1 MDQRLKRTFPTEGF
15 ANFES
20 LSKETTDKKRRV
32 DIRHHDVI
40 VTRECLSRDVMKGT
54 KLNTDGFDEDYEV
67 EAESKSIK
75 KILSMEQQRSRLE
88 LNRQRAREIRKRK
101 KLMVEEM
108 QKQILSLSKENKKLK
123 LESQMQK
130 EELIFLRETSQ
141 LVATSVNMSIA
152 QTSAPPVTP
161 SLQARLSEYDILKL
175 INNIHNNNTGNINTN
190 ADRLSNILGNSE
202 PSRDTFLNPGAR
214 TSSIIGLGH
223 EALQNDTYPFTFQR

>member
-1 MDQRLKRTFPTEGF
+1 MDQRLKRTFPTETF
-15 ANFES
+15 DKFES
-20 LSKETTDKKRRV
+20 LSKETTGKNKRV
-32 DIRHHDVI
+32 DISNHDVT
-40 VTRECLSRDVMKGT
+40 VKRVCLSRDVMKGI
-54 KLNTDGFDEDYEV
+54 KLKTDGFDEDYKV
-67 EAESKSIK
+67 EAESRSFK
-75 KILSMEQQRSRLE
+75 KILLMEQQKSRLE

-108 QKQILSLSKENKKLK
+108 QKQILFLSKQNKKLK

-130 EELIFLRETSQ
+130 EELTFLRETSS
-141 LVATSVNMSIA
+141 LVTTSANMSIA

-175 INNIHNNNTGNINTN
+175 ITNIHNNNTGNTNTN
-190 ADRLSNILGNSE
+190 ADHLSNILGNSE

-223 EALQNDTYPFTFQR
+223 ETLQNDTYPFTFQR